1 MQKNYELLYI
11 VHPDLEGSIEK
22 ITEKVAGFITKA
34 GGKVTS
40 SEDLGKRKLAYK
52 IAKNDFG
59 IYSLVYFDIESV
71 NLKDVERDLRLS
83 EEIMR
88 SMVVAVPVV
97 SPVTLAKRKPR
108 LKKEEMEAKKDAP
121 ASIIVAEEKP
131 EKKVTKK
138 KVEKAETTEEV
149 VAEVAE
155 PARSEDHSGGEKVA
169 KKAAPKKTAKAVEK
183 EEKERLK
190 KLDDKL
196 DELLK

>member
-22 ITEKVAGFITKA
+22 ITDKVAGFIKKA
-34 GGKVTS
+34 GGTITS
-40 SEDLGKRKLAYK
+40 QEDLGKRKLAYQ

-59 IYSLVYFDIESV
+59 IYSLVYFDIESTK
-71 NLKDVERDLRLS
+71 LSDVERDLRLS

-88 SMVVAVPVV
+88 SMIVVVPVV

-108 LKKEEMEAKKDAP
+108 IKKEDVVDKKDEP

-131 EKKVTKK
+131 KKTTK
-138 KVEKAETTEEV
+138 KVEAETEEV
-149 VAEVAE
+149 EVKEEKKSAKTAKEAEKK
-155 PARSEDHSGGEKVA
+155 PAV
-169 KKAAPKKTAKAVEK
+169 KKAAPKKTAKTAEK